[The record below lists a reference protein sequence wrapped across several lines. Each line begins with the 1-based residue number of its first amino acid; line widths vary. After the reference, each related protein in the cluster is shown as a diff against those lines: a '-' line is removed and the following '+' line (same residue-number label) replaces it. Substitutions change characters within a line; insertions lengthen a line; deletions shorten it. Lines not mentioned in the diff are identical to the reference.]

1 MGSKLVVLLCRLPKD
16 VVLQGKT
23 TWQARQPKA
32 STVARYTAA
41 LKRAGAKFR
50 AGIAR
55 SAGTGRDTPRTLGTP
70 SSQLTAQ
77 RLGRTEQPGS
87 APGLRSAVREPE
99 PGSSSDAI
107 QGIVTGSRMLDT
119 TSVLGGTLILASYSG
134 GSSLIMRIVLALTD
148 DATHQ
153 GKHSECAGPCPSS
166 QLNERSGVG
175 Q

>member
-1 MGSKLVVLLCRLPKD
+1 MGSDLVVLLCRLPKD

-70 SSQLTAQ
+70 SFPAHCPA
-77 RLGRTEQPGS
+77 LGQ
-87 APGLRSAVREPE
+87 
-99 PGSSSDAI
+99 D
-107 QGIVTGSRMLDT
+107 
-119 TSVLGGTLILASYSG
+119 
-134 GSSLIMRIVLALTD
+134 
-148 DATHQ
+148 
-153 GKHSECAGPCPSS
+153 
-166 QLNERSGVG
+166 
-175 Q
+175 